1 MIDPDLIGFAIAL
14 VVLLLPVAG
23 VLIYV
28 RARDRRRRPP
38 RGCNSQPGSS
48 AGSAGGESAGSE
60 FPAGGSGAGLPLTS
74 SRGRA

>member
-28 RARDRRRRPP
+28 RARDRRVVRHFENSLSRR
-38 RGCNSQPGSS
+38 
-48 AGSAGGESAGSE
+48 
-60 FPAGGSGAGLPLTS
+60 
-74 SRGRA
+74 